1 MLVTLLAAFV
11 LLGAVIFVHELGH
24 FLAAKAVGIGVPR
37 FSIGFGAATPLKF
50 QWGETEYVVAWIP
63 LGGYVKMATREDE
76 GDGVSAIE
84 GGRADNFPDEKL
96 FENKPLWARAFVLS
110 AGVIMNA
117 VLAWAIY
124 TGIAATVGATR
135 EPTTTLA
142 GVVDSLLPP
151 AAAELSTLPFGA
163 TITMIN
169 GDSVRF
175 WEDVRDGVLDIRS
188 DRLRIDF
195 ADGLDPVILRI
206 PGTAATERVD
216 IYRALI
222 PLREARIDVVTPGRP
237 GSRAGLQAGDLIV
250 RTDGDSVRHWGDLL
264 AAIGP
269 AAGDTVVLTVLR
281 RSDVLEIALVPDEVP
296 ESTRD
301 PTATGDR
308 KVGFIGIGPFVPIER
323 IRFGVV
329 AAVGEGLRQTV
340 GGVAQVAFTVRAL
353 VTARVSPKELGGPII
368 IGQLSGQAARLGPT
382 AFMGFMAFISINLAI
397 FNLLPIPVLDGGHL
411 MFLLIEGI
419 TRKPVSVSIK
429 MRFTQVG
436 LAALL
441 VLVVFVIFNDLYRII
456 GG

>member
-1 MLVTLLAAFV
+1 MLVTLLAAVV
-11 LLGAVIFVHELGH
+11 LLFVVILVHEIGH

-37 FSIGFGAATPLKF
+37 FSIGFGAATPLRF

-84 GGRADNFPDEKL
+84 GAQADNFPDEKL
-96 FENKPLWARAFVLS
+96 FENKPLWARVLVLS

-124 TGIAATVGATR
+124 AGIAATVGTSR
-135 EPTTTLA
+135 EPNTRLA
-142 GVVDSLLPP
+142 GVVDSVLPP
-151 AAAELSTLPFGA
+151 AAADLRNVPFGA

-169 GDSVRF
+169 GDSVRY
-175 WEDVRDGVLDIRS
+175 WEDIRDGVVDIRS

-195 ADGLDPVILRI
+195 ADGIDPAILRI
-206 PGTAATERVD
+206 PGTAAAERVS
-216 IYRALI
+216 IYQALI
-222 PLREARIDVVTPGRP
+222 PLREARIAAVTPGRP
-237 GSRAGLQAGDLIV
+237 GSRAGLRAGDLVV

-264 AAIGP
+264 AAIEP

-281 RSDVLEIALVPDEVP
+281 GSQILEVPLVPDEVS

-301 PTATGDR
+301 PRATGDR
-308 KVGFIGIGPFVPIER
+308 KVGFIGVGPFVPIER
-323 IRFGVV
+323 IRFGIV
-329 AAVGEGLRQTV
+329 AAVGEGMRQTI
-340 GGVAQVAFTVRAL
+340 GGVAQVVFTVRAL
-353 VTARVSPKELGGPII
+353 VTARVSPKELGGPIF
-368 IGQLSGQAARLGPT
+368 IGQMSGRVARLGPA
-382 AFMGFMAFISINLAI
+382 AFLSFMAFISINLAI

-411 MFLLIEGI
+411 VFLLVEGI
-419 TRKPVSVSIK
+419 TGKPVSVSVR

-441 VLVVFVIFNDLYRII
+441 VLVVFVIFNDLYRVI